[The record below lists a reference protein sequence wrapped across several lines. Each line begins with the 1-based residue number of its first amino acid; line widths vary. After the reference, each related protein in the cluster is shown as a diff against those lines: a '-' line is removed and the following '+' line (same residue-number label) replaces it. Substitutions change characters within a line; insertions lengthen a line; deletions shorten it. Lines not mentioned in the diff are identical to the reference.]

1 MKKIIAFLLA
11 VLMLLSLCA
20 CESESESSRKKDR
33 DDKDDSS
40 EKYEEYEELLEYLEA
55 ENYEAA
61 LYYVQKLYD
70 EQQAN
75 LPDVPADAEE
85 QYQQV
90 LWALECYADDS
101 GVWVE
106 ELDKSL
112 SGTELAEYIYG
123 QLTALG
129 DYKDCKELLERFV
142 VVKDVHLRTLRTRVD
157 NLGNE
162 DQYDS
167 ERIYN
172 AQGQLTVLKD
182 PFDQENQ
189 IHIWGNNLW
198 GNYFYTYDA
207 NGALSSMECGYVYSE
222 SKDISAKI
230 RYTYDDAGRVCA
242 AETDTAGGETY
253 QAEYTYDE
261 QGNLTKITCNAGYY
275 VYVTEYTYNEA
286 GKLIREVR
294 ENCYAS
300 NMELNDRTTLEY
312 TLDGNGVATQY
323 TELIERSYSTYYK
336 TFYNTCTNVHTL
348 TVDGQGR
355 VVSDSVTYGM
365 IIDKEGKE
373 TKPDSVS
380 AVYTYTYGDYYIYE

>member
-20 CESESESSRKKDR
+20 CESEPESSRKKDR
-33 DDKDDSS
+33 DDEDDSS

-129 DYKDCKELLERFV
+129 DYKDCKELLEREGCAPE
-142 VVKDVHLRTLRTRVD
+142 
-157 NLGNE
+157 NLA
-162 DQYDS
+162 Y
-167 ERIYN
+167 
-172 AQGQLTVLKD
+172 
-182 PFDQENQ
+182 P
-189 IHIWGNNLW
+189 
-198 GNYFYTYDA
+198 
-207 NGALSSMECGYVYSE
+207 
-222 SKDISAKI
+222 
-230 RYTYDDAGRVCA
+230 
-242 AETDTAGGETY
+242 GG
-253 QAEYTYDE
+253 
-261 QGNLTKITCNAGYY
+261 
-275 VYVTEYTYNEA
+275 
-286 GKLIREVR
+286 
-294 ENCYAS
+294 
-300 NMELNDRTTLEY
+300 
-312 TLDGNGVATQY
+312 
-323 TELIERSYSTYYK
+323 
-336 TFYNTCTNVHTL
+336 
-348 TVDGQGR
+348 
-355 VVSDSVTYGM
+355 
-365 IIDKEGKE
+365 
-373 TKPDSVS
+373 
-380 AVYTYTYGDYYIYE
+380 